1 LRQAVFEAAHAA
13 EWEAF
18 EKFLDGAK
26 SSGPPQGGGAP
37 PFEPSEFPARYRRV
51 CQALALAADRQ
62 YSPELVDRLN
72 RLALRGHS
80 LLYRNRRRESQQ
92 VLEFVLGGFAA
103 LVRREWRL
111 VAAAALL
118 FFGPLLALI
127 AVLQAFPE
135 FVHYLLEPE
144 QIASFHNMYDPANP
158 HLGMRTADTSLMMF
172 GFYIWN
178 NVRIGFQ
185 TFAGGLA
192 AGVGT
197 IWFLASN
204 GVIIGAVAGYLTQVG
219 YARSFWSF
227 AAGHSAPELLAIVL
241 AGAAGLRLGLA
252 IIAPGNATRRAA
264 LVAAAKPAVRLMYG
278 AALMFFLAA
287 FVEAFWSPYTAVPL
301 EAKLGVGVAG
311 WAAFLL
317 YFVFAGRPGKA
328 RAEGA
333 RAAR

>member
-1 LRQAVFEAAHAA
+1 MRQAAFEAAHAG
-13 EWEAF
+13 EWQAF

-26 SSGPPQGGGAP
+26 PP
-37 PFEPSEFPARYRRV
+37 PFEPQEMPARYRRV
-51 CQALALAADRQ
+51 CQGLALAADRQ

-111 VAAAALL
+111 VLAAAVV
-118 FFGPLLALI
+118 FFGPLAGLI
-127 AVLQAFPE
+127 ALLQAFPE

-144 QIASFHNMYDPANP
+144 QIASFHRMYDPANP
-158 HLGMRTADTSLMMF
+158 RLGMRSADSSVMMF

-192 AGVGT
+192 AGVGSL
-197 IWFLASN
+197 WFLASN
-204 GVIIGAVAGYLTQVG
+204 GVIIGAVSGYLTQIG
-219 YARSFWSF
+219 YGRTFWSF
-227 AAGHSAPELLAIVL
+227 VSGHSAPELLAIVL

-252 IIAPGNATRRAA
+252 VIAPGNASRRAA

-278 AALMFFLAA
+278 AALMFFFAA
-287 FVEAFWSPYTAVPL
+287 FVEAFWSPYTSVPFAV
-301 EAKLGVGVAG
+301 KIGVGLGG
-311 WAAFLL
+311 WAAFLA
-317 YFVFAGRPGKA
+317 YFLFAGRS
-328 RAEGA
+328 

>member
-1 LRQAVFEAAHAA
+1 LRQAAFEAAHAA
-13 EWEAF
+13 EWQAF
-18 EKFLDGAK
+18 ERFLDGEKPA
-26 SSGPPQGGGAP
+26 
-37 PFEPSEFPARYRRV
+37 PFEAREMPERYRRL

-62 YSPELVDRLN
+62 YGPELVDRLN

-92 VLEFVLGGFAA
+92 VLEFVLGGFAR

-111 VAAAALL
+111 VAAAAAL

-144 QIASFHNMYDPANP
+144 QIAAFHAMYDPANP
-158 HLGMRTADTSLMMF
+158 RLGVRPADTSLMMF

-192 AGVGT
+192 AGVGSV
-197 IWFLASN
+197 WFLAAN
-204 GVIIGAVAGYLTQVG
+204 GVIIGAVSGYLTQVG
-219 YARSFWSF
+219 LGRTFWSF
-227 AAGHSAPELLAIVL
+227 VAGHSAPELLAIVL

-252 IIAPGNATRRAA
+252 IISPGGLSRRAA

-287 FVEAFWSPYTAVPL
+287 FVEAFWSPNTAVPFA
-301 EAKLGVGVAG
+301 AKIGVGLAA

-317 YFVFAGRPGKA
+317 YFLFAG
-328 RAEGA
+328 GA